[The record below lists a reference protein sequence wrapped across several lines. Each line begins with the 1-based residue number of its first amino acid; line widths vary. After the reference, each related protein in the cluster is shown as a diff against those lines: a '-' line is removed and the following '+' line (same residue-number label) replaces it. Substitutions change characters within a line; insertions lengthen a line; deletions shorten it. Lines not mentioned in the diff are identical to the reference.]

1 MKGQKNI
8 FISHYEQ
15 DDAHVQSLKKR
26 LISQGY
32 DVKNFSVDSTKH
44 KDGRRPSDAVIKRLL
59 DIRIKAASTFIC
71 LLGPDTH
78 TRKWVN
84 YEIRK
89 AHLEGKKII
98 GVYSHGNK
106 DNIELPEAFK
116 KYGNSTLGWNST
128 EKLGN
133 IISGEN
139 TPFENPDGS
148 KSKDIHKTTRIKC

>member
-1 MKGQKNI
+1 MNNHKNI
-8 FISHYEQ
+8 FISHYKK
-15 DDAHVQSLKKR
+15 DDTHVQSLKKR
-26 LISQGY
+26 LISQGFS
-32 DVKNFSVDSTKH
+32 VKNFSVDSTKH
-44 KDGRRPSDAVIKRLL
+44 KDGRRPSDPVIQRLL

-89 AHLEGKKII
+89 AYLEGKKII
-98 GVYSHGNK
+98 GVYTHGNK
-106 DNIELPEAFK
+106 DSIELPQAFK
-116 KYGNSTLGWNST
+116 KYGNSTLGWNSI

-139 TPFENPDGS
+139 LPFENPDGT
-148 KSKDIHKTTRIKC
+148 KSKKIYDSKRIKC